1 MGLSKA
7 WKMPWNEAHQLKFR
21 WEVFNI
27 TNSVRF
33 DTQSLNAIVDFYGGS
48 FGNYTR
54 LSTNPR
60 VMQFALRYEF

>member
-1 MGLSKA
+1 
-7 WKMPWNEAHQLKFR
+7 MPWSEQQSLQFR
-21 WEVFNI
+21 AEVFNI

-33 DTQSLNAIVDFYGGS
+33 DAQSAAPTIDSSGS
-48 FGNYTR
+48 NFGNYSR